1 MARGQGVLPDSGEQL
16 LQGWPHPQHRGPALV
31 RGEPY
36 AEDRGDIGGP
46 EGVQG
51 LHPGKGYSE
60 GCIGGGGG
68 GGGGGGM
75 GGQAAEEGCVRREEE
90 EKEEDKEKEEEED
103 TEVGH

>member
-51 LHPGKGYSE
+51 VHPGKGDSK
-60 GCIGGGGG
+60 GCIGGGG